1 MRNKVGIRI
10 LVPKHVALN
19 IWRNK
24 CCVRKE
30 NRHFTA
36 ASAQEQI
43 NQLQRH
49 GRAHVGSLEVYECQF
64 CSAYHVGHLKK
75 TA

>member
-1 MRNKVGIRI
+1 MKNKVGIRI
-10 LVPKHVALN
+10 LVPQHVTQN

-24 CCVRKE
+24 SCRYKE
-30 NRHFTA
+30 YKYFTA

-43 NQLQRH
+43 DQLERR
-49 GRAHVGSLEVYECQF
+49 GLASVGSLKAYACQF
-64 CSAYHVGHLKK
+64 CGAYHIGYQKK